1 MMEGSS
7 QDSRHRTVVT
17 GQGTTQAEEAS
28 VSDVLLLAR
37 TAVAWLAAVTTVAA
51 AMLLRA
57 DSDGPAPAWPVLL
70 LAMALL
76 AAVFWPMTA
85 SRRRLP
91 AFAASL
97 IGLQLVGHSLLLWAS
112 TGQLAHHGT
121 TGLFCCPSTPQPTH
135 GGLLATLTANAG
147 WLLLAVQTLLVLALS
162 VPLSLLHKAFLVLGQ
177 GFADLLRAVLP
188 RLAGLRLLLAFTP
201 ATPWRAVR
209 PEAPRVLDGLS
220 RRVAAAVRRRG
231 PPARVNV
238 PSLTLSLAMG
248 VGA

>member
-1 MMEGSS
+1 M
-7 QDSRHRTVVT
+7 
-17 GQGTTQAEEAS
+17 
-28 VSDVLLLAR
+28 SDVMLLTRA
-37 TAVAWLAAVTTVAA
+37 AVAWLAALTTVAA

-57 DSDGPAPAWPVLL
+57 DSDGVAPTWPVLL
-70 LAMALL
+70 LAMAVL
-76 AAVFWPMTA
+76 AAVFFPMTA

-97 IGLQLVGHSLLLWAS
+97 IGLQLAGHALLLWAS
-112 TGQLAHHGT
+112 TGQLAHRGT

-147 WLLLAVQTLLVLALS
+147 WLLLAVQMLLVLLLS
-162 VPLSLLHKAFLVLGQ
+162 VPLSLLHKAFLALGQ
-177 GFADLLRAVLP
+177 SIANLVRAALPTFSALR
-188 RLAGLRLLLAFTP
+188 RLLAFTP

-209 PEAPRVLDGLS
+209 PEAPRVLGALG

-231 PPARVNV
+231 PPDRVNV
-238 PSLTLSLAMG
+238 PSLTLSLATG